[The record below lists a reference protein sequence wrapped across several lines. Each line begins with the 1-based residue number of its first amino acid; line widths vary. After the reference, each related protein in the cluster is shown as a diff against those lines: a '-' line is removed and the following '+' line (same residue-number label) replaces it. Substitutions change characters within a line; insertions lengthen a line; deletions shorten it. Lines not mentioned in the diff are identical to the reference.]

1 MKVINIRTAAIPEK
15 DYVYIGR
22 SGQNTATKYGNPFTM
37 NVEEER
43 MDVIKAFRDHA
54 WKMLQTGEW
63 NELEVIEELNGK
75 VLGCFCAPKP
85 CHGEVLVS
93 LVQYL
98 CKKNG
103 IEYKEALVDNGSKE
117 SKASSNQS
125 QLGMGVRAFEIYA
138 QTRPLNGKME
148 GETPPVPTFI

>member
-1 MKVINIRTAAIPEK
+1 MKVINIRTASIPEK

-22 SGQNTATKYGNPFTM
+22 SGQNTATKYGNPYTM
-37 NVEEER
+37 NVESER
-43 MDVIKAFRDHA
+43 ADVIKAFRDHA
-54 WKMLQTGEW
+54 WKMLQSGEW

-85 CHGEVLVS
+85 CHGEVLIS

-98 CKKNG
+98 CKKNN
-103 IEYKEALVDNGSKE
+103 IEFKEALVDNGSKE
-117 SKASSNQS
+117 KKSTSNQS

-138 QTRPLNGKME
+138 QTRPLKGNFD
-148 GETPPVPTFI
+148 GETPPIPTFI